1 VALAFFLALDSS
13 SSNGDW
19 ARKRPFAFVG
29 AKSPPT
35 LPYENVTQFACH
47 TKDVIKRGRE
57 RESALPFEEPIEFVC
72 ALTAFS
78 CQLALVEVR
87 RHLFPLIKNNDK
99 NCILKKKKTLLFFML
114 PFFL

>member
-1 VALAFFLALDSS
+1 
-13 SSNGDW
+13 
-19 ARKRPFAFVG
+19 VG
-29 AKSPPT
+29 
-35 LPYENVTQFACH
+35 
-47 TKDVIKRGRE
+47 E

-99 NCILKKKKTLLFFML
+99 NCILKKKNFVTFYVTV
-114 PFFL
+114 FL